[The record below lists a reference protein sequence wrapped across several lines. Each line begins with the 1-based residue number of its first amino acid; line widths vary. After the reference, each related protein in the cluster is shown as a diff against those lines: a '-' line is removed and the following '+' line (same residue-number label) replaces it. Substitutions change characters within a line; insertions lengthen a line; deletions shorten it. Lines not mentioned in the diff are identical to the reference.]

1 MEGSKILNIK
11 LIIKP
16 FRVFRVVRGSL
27 STFLKDTIQPLKIRM
42 FVIFF
47 LCFVFNC

>member
-1 MEGSKILNIK
+1 MRAAIISNMK

-27 STFLKDTIQPLKIRM
+27 LAFPKATIQSRKTHEEIASLRSQ
-42 FVIFF
+42 
-47 LCFVFNC
+47 